1 MKRGCLVA
9 TVALWTSLLVTE
21 SLAVLLAPQYS
32 GYLEINNGPQQ
43 QALEVW
49 SDGTNRSISL
59 SGSTASISNDYNFPY
74 LSASASVA
82 AGMNATAISTLL
94 YGVRFTGPGDEVA
107 VSILSSGT
115 ITTLL
120 GAGSIYVQ
128 ISGQRID
135 GSFDPLVFSADCN
148 FCTGNSFSINDT
160 HTFLT
165 GMDYQVQMFVNLAGV
180 GGSAS
185 GFVDPVFSVPQGFSI
200 ETSERI
206 GNQVFAVPG
215 ALVGGGL
222 PGLVLAFGGLA
233 AWWRRR
239 HRLAGKAG
247 LQPTFI

>member
-107 VSILSSGT
+107 VSILSSGRSRRYWARDPFT
-115 ITTLL
+115 FKFPDSESTVRSTRWCFL
-120 GAGSIYVQ
+120 Q
-128 ISGQRID
+128 IAI
-135 GSFDPLVFSADCN
+135 
-148 FCTGNSFSINDT
+148 
-160 HTFLT
+160 
-165 GMDYQVQMFVNLAGV
+165 FVRAIV
-180 GGSAS
+180 S
-185 GFVDPVFSVPQGFSI
+185 
-200 ETSERI
+200 R
-206 GNQVFAVPG
+206 
-215 ALVGGGL
+215 
-222 PGLVLAFGGLA
+222 
-233 AWWRRR
+233 
-239 HRLAGKAG
+239 
-247 LQPTFI
+247 